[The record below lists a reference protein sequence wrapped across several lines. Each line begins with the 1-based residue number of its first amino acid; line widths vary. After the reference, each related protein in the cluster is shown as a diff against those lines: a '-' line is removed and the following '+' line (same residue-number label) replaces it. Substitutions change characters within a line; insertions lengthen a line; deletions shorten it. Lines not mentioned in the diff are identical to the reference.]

1 MKYRKKPVV
10 IEAFLYDGEFTGRD
24 SNPGVPGWAM
34 NALTTGT
41 IWFKGGD
48 LFISTME
55 GVHHASV
62 GDYIIKGVA
71 GEIYPCK
78 PDIFAKTY
86 EAADADTPIILG
98 DNAYR
103 EIVVAGPD
111 NEILAVITSGNIIEH
126 EGYQVILNQTG
137 L

>member
-71 GEIYPCK
+71 GELYPCK
-78 PDIFAKTY
+78 PDIFAATY
-86 EAADADTPIILG
+86 EEADAEASAIILG
-98 DNAYR
+98 EKSYR
-103 EIVVAGPD
+103 EIVVTGSED
-111 NEILAVITSGNIIEH
+111 EVLAVIASDHIIEH
-126 EGYQVILNQTG
+126 EGCRVILK
-137 L
+137 